1 MAPSASTGSS
11 FPSEPSSGPVRPR
24 DSARATYDRLSRWY
38 DLLAGSEQKFVR
50 LGVERLAAQPGE
62 SVLEIGPGTGHALLA
77 LARAVGPT
85 GQVVGAD
92 LSPGML
98 RRAASRLSPTGM
110 DRQVRLLC
118 ADAAQLPLPPSSFD
132 AAFLSFTLELF
143 TPCDIPLVLA
153 ECRRVLR
160 ASGRLCV
167 VSLADEG
174 GSRLMLRLYN
184 WAHARFPAWVDCR
197 PIALDRVLIEGGF
210 RVRES
215 SWGTIWGLPVR
226 IALGDRV

>member
-1 MAPSASTGSS
+1 MVPSASTGNSV
-11 FPSEPSSGPVRPR
+11 PADPCSGPGRPR

-38 DLLAGSEQKFVR
+38 DFLAGSEQKFVR
-50 LGVERLAAQPGE
+50 LGVERLAARPGE

-77 LARAVGPT
+77 LAGAVGPA

-98 RRAASRLSPTGM
+98 RQAAGRLARAGL
-110 DRQVRLLC
+110 DRHVRLLC
-118 ADAAQLPLPPSSFD
+118 ADAAHLPLPPSSFD

-143 TPCDIPLVLA
+143 APCDIPLVLA

-167 VSLADEG
+167 VALADEG
-174 GSRLMLRLYN
+174 GSRLMLRLYT

-197 PIALDRVLIEGGF
+197 PIALDHVLTENGF
-210 RVRES
+210 RIGES
-215 SWGTIWGLPVR
+215 SCGTMWGLPVH
-226 IALGDRV
+226 IALGDRL